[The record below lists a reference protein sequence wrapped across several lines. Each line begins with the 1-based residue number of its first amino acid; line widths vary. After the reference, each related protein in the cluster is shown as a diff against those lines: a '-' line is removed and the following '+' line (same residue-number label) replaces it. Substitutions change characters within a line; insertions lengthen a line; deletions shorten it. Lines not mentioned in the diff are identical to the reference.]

1 VARVSIAGVV
11 ELLLFVLCVAQL
23 DRILCEYSAW
33 AIGKLGAMHCSCGT
47 VVGYCLR
54 GTMASPLGFHP
65 RRPPIIL

>member
-47 VVGYCLR
+47 VVGVLFAWYYGITLR
-54 GTMASPLGFHP
+54 VSP
-65 RRPPIIL
+65 